1 MSTKPYGMQL
11 LNNSNVY
18 ESKATEQIAMLS
30 KTIRFLD
37 AMYST
42 LIERFW
48 QLFREVYCHCNSTTL
63 AGALSN
69 LCSFTIGQFSIQARQ
84 NR

>member
-11 LNNSNVY
+11 SNVLNVY
-18 ESKATEQIAMLS
+18 ESKTTEQIAMLS

-48 QLFREVYCHCNSTTL
+48 QLFREVFCHCNNIIL
-63 AGALSN
+63 AQSL
-69 LCSFTIGQFSIQARQ
+69 LIHHRTV
-84 NR
+84 